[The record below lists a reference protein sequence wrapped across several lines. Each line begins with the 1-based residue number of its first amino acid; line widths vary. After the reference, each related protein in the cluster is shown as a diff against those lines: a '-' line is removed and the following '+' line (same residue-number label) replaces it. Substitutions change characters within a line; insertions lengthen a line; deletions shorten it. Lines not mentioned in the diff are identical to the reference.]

1 MNNYCVYKHTSPS
14 GKVYVGITKLKPKYR
29 WNNGKGYTRT
39 DEQILFKRAIIKY
52 GWDNFT
58 HTIILDNVSELE
70 AKYTE
75 RYLIRWYKIHN
86 LSYNITDG
94 GDGALGAGHTHTGWH
109 HSTESKR
116 KMSESRKGI
125 LSGINNPMFGRHE
138 TNPAFGKFGKNHPAS
153 KIVKQYTKEGIFIRY
168 WDCISDVER
177 ELNIKVTHIT
187 ACCNGRQK
195 TAGGYIWKR
204 ETNK

>member
-1 MNNYCVYKHTSPS
+1 
-14 GKVYVGITKLKPKYR
+14 
-29 WNNGKGYTRT
+29 
-39 DEQILFKRAIIKY
+39 
-52 GWDNFT
+52 
-58 HTIILDNVSELE
+58 
-70 AKYTE
+70 
-75 RYLIRWYKIHN
+75 
-86 LSYNITDG
+86 
-94 GDGALGAGHTHTGWH
+94 
-109 HSTESKR
+109 
-116 KMSESRKGI
+116 MSESRKGI

-138 TNPAFGKFGKNHPAS
+138 TNPTFGKFGKNHPAS
-153 KIVKQYTKEGIFIRY
+153 KMVKQYTKEDIFVRY